1 MVKRS
6 RAQRRA
12 DNDSLA
18 RVWGDRSGP
27 DRLVNPLK
35 QAQATVQTVRFQSD
49 GTHFKSYFQP
59 KKLTVKQWKEQ
70 QRLKGIHFCFDED

>member
-18 RVWGDRSGP
+18 LVWGDKSGK
-27 DRLVNPLK
+27 DRLDNPHK
-35 QAQATVQTVRFQSD
+35 AAQATVQTVRFQSD
-49 GTHFKSYFQP
+49 GNHFKSRYEPSQKRYF
-59 KKLTVKQWKEQ
+59 KSWG
-70 QRLKGIHFCFDED
+70 RD